1 MKKSRVP
8 TTRLGRLARLGF
20 TAGELAVGGMA
31 EQVRR
36 MAGSRTDEQP
46 SVFLTTANARK
57 LASRLAGMRGA
68 AMKMG
73 QILSM
78 ESADFLPREFAD
90 ALAILRDSADT
101 MPLSQIKRI
110 LGREYGKG
118 WQSRFLDFNFEP
130 VAAASIGQVH
140 RVVTWDGRE
149 LALKIQYPGVAK
161 SINSD
166 VDNMAMLMHMINL
179 LPVEIDISGIVREA
193 KRQLHQEAD
202 YIVEAQY
209 LKDYRKLV
217 EDEPRFVVPK
227 VHDDLTTTRI
237 LAMDYVEGEALES
250 LAGDDVAQRLKDS
263 VGCLLERLLF
273 RELFEFRTMQSDPN
287 FANYL
292 YQPESGRVVLLDFGS
307 TVTFDETFTR
317 RYAKIARAMI
327 DGDDMAVRRLAVEM
341 GYLRPENSEEY
352 VEKILDIIRMVSEPV
367 IQGGV
372 YDFAASD
379 VFERGRDAGFDML
392 FNDLSEYRPPPPET
406 MFLHR
411 KIVGSFML
419 CARIGARVN
428 VRALI
433 EPFLPEGRPG
443 GAFESQNPSD
453 PESSPVD

>member
-1 MKKSRVP
+1 MGMKKSRVP
-8 TTRLGRLARLGF
+8 TTRFGRLARLGF

-31 EQVRR
+31 EQMRR
-36 MAGSRTDEQP
+36 FAGSGSADIS
-46 SVFLTTANARK
+46 SVFLTTSNARK

-73 QILSM
+73 QMLSM

-90 ALAILRDSADT
+90 ALAILRGSADT

-130 VAAASIGQVH
+130 IAAASIGQVH

-166 VDNMAMLMHMINL
+166 VDNMAMLMRMINL
-179 LPVEIDISGIVREA
+179 LPVEIDISGIVKEA

-202 YIVEAQY
+202 YTVESQY

-217 EDEPRFVVPK
+217 EDEPRFVVPR

-250 LAGDDVAQRLKDS
+250 LAGDEVSQELKDS
-263 VGCLLERLLF
+263 IGSLLEHLLF

-292 YQPESGRVVLLDFGS
+292 YQPDTGRIVLLDFGS
-307 TVTFDETFTR
+307 TVTFDEVFTR
-317 RYAKIARAMI
+317 RYAKIARALI
-327 DGDDMAVRRLAVEM
+327 DGDDVALRRLAEQM
-341 GYLRPENSEEY
+341 GYLRPDNSEEY
-352 VEKILDIIRMVSEPV
+352 VERVLDIIRLVSEPV
-367 IQGGV
+367 TQGGV

-379 VFERGRDAGFDML
+379 VFARGRDAGLEMI
-392 FNDLSEYRPPPPET
+392 FNDMSEYRVPPPET

-419 CARIGARVN
+419 CSRIGARIN
-428 VRALI
+428 VRELI
-433 EPFLPEGRPG
+433 EPFLP
-443 GAFESQNPSD
+443 
-453 PESSPVD
+453 

>member
-8 TTRLGRLARLGF
+8 TTRFGRLARLGF

-31 EQVRR
+31 EQMRR
-36 MAGSRTDEQP
+36 FAGSGSADIS
-46 SVFLTTANARK
+46 SVFLTTSNARK

-73 QILSM
+73 QMLSM

-90 ALAILRDSADT
+90 ALAILRGSADT

-130 VAAASIGQVH
+130 IAAASIGQVH

-166 VDNMAMLMHMINL
+166 VDNMAMLMRMINL
-179 LPVEIDISGIVREA
+179 LPVEIDISGIVKEA

-202 YIVEAQY
+202 YTVESQY

-217 EDEPRFVVPK
+217 EDEPRFVVPR

-250 LAGDDVAQRLKDS
+250 LAGDEVSQELKDS
-263 VGCLLERLLF
+263 IGSLLEHLLF

-292 YQPESGRVVLLDFGS
+292 YQPDTGRIVLLDFGS
-307 TVTFDETFTR
+307 TVTFDEVFTR
-317 RYAKIARAMI
+317 RYAKIARALI
-327 DGDDMAVRRLAVEM
+327 DGDDVALRRLAEQM
-341 GYLRPENSEEY
+341 GYLRPDNSEEY
-352 VEKILDIIRMVSEPV
+352 VERVLDIIRLVSEPV
-367 IQGGV
+367 TQGGV

-379 VFERGRDAGFDML
+379 VFARGRDAGLEMI
-392 FNDLSEYRPPPPET
+392 FNDMSEYRVPPPET

-419 CARIGARVN
+419 CSRIGARIN
-428 VRALI
+428 VRELI
-433 EPFLPEGRPG
+433 EPFLP
-443 GAFESQNPSD
+443 
-453 PESSPVD
+453 